1 MPGPVLGP
9 EETDEQDFCSLPH
22 FLCLSS
28 NSSGETVTEQ
38 STLSITSKNVRLLL
52 RLCVL

>member
-22 FLCLSS
+22 PPLLELAFQW
-28 NSSGETVTEQ
+28 GERHWTINFIHSE
-38 STLSITSKNVRLLL
+38 
-52 RLCVL
+52 